1 MSDGIKVDYA
11 EIDRLTTG
19 ITALNAFAG
28 PLVPKVG
35 ALSVDGNLLASA
47 ILSPGTALAA
57 EGAVMNASAQ
67 LSVTI
72 VSTEALVIIT
82 ASFSKV
88 YEAAEAGLALTVAG
102 LQVAA
107 AATWA
112 TTTDVAETVALVTG
126 TVVYGTIALGALATE
141 AVRSGVALDVL
152 GIVTVSFSEAAL
164 TALRTDGDLTQRT
177 AVFTLAAAR
186 SFNRNFS
193 AALPWMSP
201 DIVAMEQA
209 WLGDL
214 RTTNTYDGLL
224 STLIGDGRQ
233 FGLFED
239 GVPRFIDG
247 VLSDS
252 QVDDRRQ
259 RALVD
264 GIRET
269 GQQFTTDGAG
279 NIIPTDVS
287 SLLASSG
294 QIDRMGQEDFANVRV
309 FKTVDE
315 NGVTRFTVQIPSTQ
329 SWNPEA
335 GDTPNDLTS
344 DVIAMRHGDQTALSQ
359 AVIEALRKAGV
370 KDEPVMLTGFSLG
383 GITAGAVAAGDSGYN
398 IQQVV
403 TAGSPIGAMDIPSD
417 VHVTA
422 LESTADPIAAL
433 DGTPNPRDWTTL
445 RGDPPLKA
453 NEHDAPTVATAHDA
467 NRYAVMA
474 SGDPSVNDDP
484 AITQFLGGNGKTT
497 TVTDYQ
503 VQRRSE

>member
-35 ALSVDGNLLASA
+35 ALSVDGDLLASA

-82 ASFSKV
+82 ASISKV

-294 QIDRMGQEDFANVRV
+294 QIDGWAK
-309 FKTVDE
+309 KTSRTS
-315 NGVTRFTVQIPSTQ
+315 GCSRRLTKTASLASQFRSRAHRAGIPR
-329 SWNPEA
+329 PA
-335 GDTPNDLTS
+335 TPQM
-344 DVIAMRHGDQTALSQ
+344 I
-359 AVIEALRKAGV
+359 
-370 KDEPVMLTGFSLG
+370 
-383 GITAGAVAAGDSGYN
+383 
-398 IQQVV
+398 
-403 TAGSPIGAMDIPSD
+403 
-417 VHVTA
+417 
-422 LESTADPIAAL
+422 
-433 DGTPNPRDWTTL
+433 
-445 RGDPPLKA
+445 
-453 NEHDAPTVATAHDA
+453 
-467 NRYAVMA
+467 
-474 SGDPSVNDDP
+474 
-484 AITQFLGGNGKTT
+484 
-497 TVTDYQ
+497 
-503 VQRRSE
+503 